1 MTEIEKSVRKS
12 GIDVLGSVPWGTHAC
27 LFYKTKQDLISVL
40 VPYFKAG
47 LENNEFCM
55 WVTSEPLSP
64 MEAEKAMSKAAP
76 NFDNYLKKGQIEIVA
91 YTNWYLKGGTFDQE
105 CLLQAWMDKLNQA
118 LTDGYAGM
126 RVTGNTTWLDKR
138 IWKNFIDYEKELNEK
153 IDKYHMISICIYC
166 LNKCGSSEIID
177 VVNTHQLALIGERK
191 EYRLVKNAERKRAE
205 QRARE
210 YQAQLKSLAS
220 ELTLTEER
228 EKHRIAT
235 ELHDRISQSLVISK
249 IKLEALLHSV
259 HSGDPAKVLEEVC
272 NSLGKA
278 IMDTRSLTS
287 DLSYPILHEL
297 GFETAVAEWLNEQ
310 VGKKHGIETE
320 FEDDEQPKP
329 LDDDIRVLLFR
340 SVQELLV
347 NVVQHAHAHKVNL
360 SIARVGSQIC
370 VMVKDDGVGFNTS
383 EVAEAAAKKGKFGL
397 LSVRERLEQLGGH
410 LEIETQPG
418 QGCKVTMVAPLKHSE
433 NI

>member
-1 MTEIEKSVRKS
+1 MAKFKESVRKS

-27 LFYKTKQDLISVL
+27 LFYKTKKDLISIL

-64 MEAEKAMSKAAP
+64 MEAEKAMSKAVP
-76 NFDNYLKKGQIEIVA
+76 NFDEYLKKGQIEIRSYA
-91 YTNWYLKGGTFDQE
+91 DWYLKEGTFDQE
-105 CLLQAWMDKLNQA
+105 RVLRAWMDKLNQA

-126 RVTGNTTWLDKR
+126 RVTGNTTWVDKR
-138 IWKNFIDYEKELNEK
+138 IWKNFIDYEDQVNEK
-153 IDKYHMISICIYC
+153 IDKHRMIAICTYN
-166 LNKCGSSEIID
+166 LNKCGSAEIID

-220 ELTLTEER
+220 ELTLTEEY

-235 ELHDRISQSLVISK
+235 ELHDRISQSLVTSK

-259 HSGDPAKVLEEVC
+259 HPGDPAKVLDEVC

-310 VGKKHGIETE
+310 VEQKYGIETE

-329 LDDDIRVLLFR
+329 LEDDIRVLLFC

-347 NVVQHAHAHKVNL
+347 NVVKHAHAHKVNL
-360 SIARVGSQIC
+360 SIGRVGGQIC
-370 VMVKDDGVGFNTS
+370 VIVKDDGVGFSPS
-383 EVAEAAAKKGKFGL
+383 EATEAAAKKGEFGL

-410 LEIETQPG
+410 LEIESDFG
-418 QGCKVTMVAPLKHSE
+418 QGCKVTMIAPIKRG
-433 NI
+433 